1 MRNGHFGLLES
12 GLEPEFLDTGLR
24 YFLALSGRNFG
35 SWGNFPVE
43 ITPRGRFQG
52 GYSNFPKKM
61 LF

>member
-1 MRNGHFGLLES
+1 MRNGHFGLLEL

-35 SWGNFPVE
+35 

-52 GYSNFPKKM
+52 GYSDFPKKM